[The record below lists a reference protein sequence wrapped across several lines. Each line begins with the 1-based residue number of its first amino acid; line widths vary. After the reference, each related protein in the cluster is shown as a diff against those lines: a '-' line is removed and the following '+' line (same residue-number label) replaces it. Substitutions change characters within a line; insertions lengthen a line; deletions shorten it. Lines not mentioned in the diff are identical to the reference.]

1 MHASLRHPHVNLTSS
16 IRNAPRF
23 LADFFKDYPVQGDV
37 APATDASPS
46 DASAAGFVLGDAS
59 ANGHADAGADDDDDP
74 LIAMPM
80 GGVAAPPPDD
90 AEPECPAV
98 TEWRA
103 AFAKGLEDKV
113 AAERAT
119 KAERAQRARQTLT
132 SMHARWES
140 AAKDAGE
147 RNQKQEKEF
156 VMQRDG
162 VISRMSKPG
171 EKPSWDIVPEL
182 VDMSGKFKEGARD
195 TSRMRQ
201 VLMRMKTN

>member
-1 MHASLRHPHVNLTSS
+1 M
-16 IRNAPRF
+16 
-23 LADFFKDYPVQGDV
+23 
-37 APATDASPS
+37 
-46 DASAAGFVLGDAS
+46 LGDAD
-59 ANGHADAGADDDDDP
+59 ANGHSNGLAEDEPMTA
-74 LIAMPM
+74 IPM
-80 GGVAAPPPDD
+80 GEGAPPPPDD
-90 AEPECPAV
+90 ADPECAAV

-119 KAERAQRARQTLT
+119 KTERAERARQTLT
-132 SMHARWES
+132 TMHARWETG
-140 AAKDAGE
+140 ANDGRE
-147 RNQKQEKEF
+147 RNQKEEKEF
-156 VMQRDG
+156 IMKRDG

-171 EKPSWDIVPEL
+171 EQPAWDIVPEL